1 MLAVRGIYENG
12 KIKLLEPIPFK
23 KKAKV
28 IITILDDILDQK
40 ESTPLNLF
48 DDLVGTI
55 SVRKDGA
62 VNHDEYIYSRENL

>member
-28 IITILDDILDQK
+28 IITILEDILDQ
-40 ESTPLNLF
+40 EDSTPLDLF
-48 DDLVGTI
+48 DDLVGII
-55 SVRKDGA
+55 SIKGDGSEK
-62 VNHDEYIYSRENL
+62 HDEYIYSRENL